1 MRLLIIAPE
10 AYPVPSARGSS
21 VETCIYNLAT
31 HLSRYHEV
39 TVVSRSM
46 PNLPPVSVQDGLR
59 IIRVPSGSRGAYIN
73 RVLRAIEGRSYDH
86 IQVDNRPGFLAAVR
100 QRFPGT
106 PLSIFLHSLSYI
118 TPPISSTRQAQSQL
132 AHANMVVVNSAS
144 LASRVKELHPAHAHR
159 VHVVHLGVDT
169 SKFRAPTPSQRLLAR
184 RIMGLDHAFVI
195 GFVGRF
201 VPIKGIPILLKAAEL
216 VADKIPHTTLLL
228 AGSGTRRYVAQIKA
242 LARESRVPVRF
253 LGRVPRAKIPRV
265 YWAFDCFVCPTQG
278 HEAFGLVVVEALA
291 TGIPTVASA
300 NGGIREIITHG
311 ADGLLVQQFTNPR
324 CFAEAILAMARDP
337 GGAQLLG
344 MRGRK
349 TCIDRFSW
357 SGSSEALHRLYFGG
371 GCRD

>member
-1 MRLLIIAPE
+1 M
-10 AYPVPSARGSS
+10 
-21 VETCIYNLAT
+21 ETCIYNLA
-31 HLSRYHEV
+31 LNLARAHEV

-46 PNLPPVSVQDGLR
+46 PDLPRITIQGSLR
-59 IIRVPSGSRGAYIN
+59 IIRVAGGTRAAYIN
-73 RVLRAIEGRSYDH
+73 RVLRAIEGQSYDH

-118 TPPISSTRQAQSQL
+118 VPPISSTRQAQSQL
-132 AHANMVVVNSAS
+132 AHANMIVVNSAS
-144 LASRVKELHPAHAHR
+144 LASRVKELHPAHGDR

-169 SKFRAPTPSQRLLAR
+169 SRFHPPTPSQRLLAR
-184 RIMGLDHAFVI
+184 RMMGVDSSFVI

-228 AGSGTRRYVAQIKA
+228 AGSGTRRYVSQIKA
-242 LARESRVPVRF
+242 LARGAKVPVGF

-265 YWAFDCFVCPTQG
+265 YWALDCFVCPTQG

-291 TGIPTVASA
+291 SGIPTVASA

-311 ADGLLVQQFTNPR
+311 ADGLLVQQFTDPR
-324 CFAEAILAMARDP
+324 YFAEAILAMARDP
-337 GGAQLLG
+337 GGAHGLG
-344 MRGRK
+344 MQGRK
-349 TCIDRFSW
+349 TCIARFSW
-357 SGSSEALHRLYFGG
+357 SGSSDALHKLYFGG